1 MIYHIAETTSTNDLA
16 REGALRPRRRDLRRT
31 ADGGTRAAGGTWTSP
46 EGVNLL
52 FSVVLCPTFLPA
64 GEQFLLSQAVA
75 LALVDTLGTC
85 GIDARIKWTNDI
97 YAGDRKLVGILIEHH
112 LAGGRLAPRWPA
124 SASTSTRRSSIPR
137 CPIPP
142 RWRSKRD
149 ARSTE
154 KRCST
159 GSTPH
164 SCDGMPR
171 SKADD
176 RAPLAE
182 GYRRRMYRIDAPQA
196 LPAARRNPFHGRD
209 PRCPRRG
216 RVAGRTPRRHVAR
229 LSFQGDRVRGE
240 KIAGGV
246 GNEKNKTY
254 LCVAGASSRRNS
266 GRGSSCRTEGRNGAI
281 RCNRRNGLRDR
292 PLRRKRIVPCKKD
305 KI

>member
-16 REGALRPRRRDLRRT
+16 REERYGHGDVICAERQT
-31 ADGGTRAAGGTWTSP
+31 AGRGQRGHTWTSP

-112 LAGGRLAPRWPA
+112 LAGGRLARTVAGIGINVNQTEFDPA
-124 SASTSTRRSSIPR
+124 LPNPTSMALEAGRTFDREEVLDRFHAALMRRYAAHVPDRRS
-137 CPIPP
+137 
-142 RWRSKRD
+142 
-149 ARSTE
+149 
-154 KRCST
+154 T
-159 GSTPH
+159 G
-164 SCDGMPR
+164 
-171 SKADD
+171 
-176 RAPLAE
+176 
-182 GYRRRMYRIDAPQA
+182 

-246 GNEKNKTY
+246 GNEKIRRIFVSPA
-254 LCVAGASSRRNS
+254 LQAAG
-266 GRGSSCRTEGRNGAI
+266 I
-281 RCNRRNGLRDR
+281 RDADHPAGQKAGTARPVQPAER
-292 PLRRKRIVPCKKD
+292 PLGSHRCD
-305 KI
+305 GNG